1 VRHFLF
7 IILFIVFKFLSSKF
21 SFGITFSKLSFY
33 SNREI
38 SRKFGFI
45 TFKNKDKKIK
55 INISVEKKEKE
66 KEIYVIRRVKTHDLR
81 VRSIQ
86 PD

>member
-7 IILFIVFKFLSSKF
+7 IILFTVFEFLSSKF

-33 SNREI
+33 SNCEI
-38 SRKFGFI
+38 SRKFGSI

-55 INISVEKKEKE
+55 INISIEKKK
-66 KEIYVIRRVKTHDLR
+66 KKKKYKSRRVKTHDLR
-81 VRSIQ
+81 V
-86 PD
+86 